1 MYQRLIGACAAL
13 LVALGAVQPA
23 SASQS
28 VYVSAPDEPGAI
40 RVAGAG
46 DGRADD
52 SAALQR
58 AIDKAADKGGGGI
71 VFLPEGTWRIT
82 RTIYL
87 WPGVRIFGIGAKRP
101 VILLGANTPGFQRG
115 VAHMLIFAGARPG
128 GNSEQRRV
136 VAFPPAGSVP
146 FNKDVSDANPGTFY
160 SALGNIDFRILDGN
174 EAATAIRFHAA
185 QHSFVSHADF
195 DIGSGLAGLYHVANE
210 AEDLHFRGGRYG
222 ILAEKTSPAWPFALV
237 DSTFEGQRDAAI
249 REHEAGL
256 TLVNVAFRNV
266 PVGIEIDRGYGDWL
280 WGQDVRFENVSKAAV
295 VISNENNVYTQV
307 GFQNVVAANTP
318 VFARFR
324 DSGKAVKGVAATY
337 KVASFTYGLT
347 LPGVGR
353 MGVFKT
359 DMQAEPIAALPAP
372 SPPAIRPLPPVS
384 DWVSVRDLGA
394 KGDDKTD
401 DTVAIQKAIDT
412 HRVVY
417 LPAGFY
423 RVSDKLRLRPNTV
436 LLGLHPSL
444 TQIVLPDGTADFQGI
459 GSPKALIE
467 SARGGDA
474 IVAGL
479 GLDTNGANPRA
490 TALLWMAGANSMVND
505 VKFQGGHGTSRYDG
519 SRVIPYNNN
528 ATADPDAARRWD
540 GQYASL
546 WVTAG
551 GGGTFANIWS
561 PSTFAHPGILISDT
575 ETPGRIIQ
583 ASVEHHVRAEIG
595 LNRVANWELL
605 AAQTEG
611 EAGESGDAVAL
622 EIRNSRNILV
632 ANFHGYRVTRTRK
645 PAPAAITLYNSHD
658 IRFRNVHVN
667 GESGL
672 GTCDENGCATFL
684 RLTKFPFEN
693 AIRDV
698 THGLDVRERQFA
710 VLDVPA
716 RPDPVKPSTFG
727 GAKPE
732 KLADGFHS
740 LGGAAVD
747 AQGKLYFIDRFFRR
761 IWRWSDEGRLE
772 IVRDA
777 ALDPVNLTVD
787 RSGNLLVLSSYGRNG
802 TVYSVRPG
810 APEQELTVITA
821 TPVGARPDAAM
832 VLPVNWWNNGE
843 FRDQLNPETYQFT
856 TLAEMFARDVAVPK
870 TREYVS
876 PDGSVVLPASRV
888 FQQGPP
894 DHRGLRFSDSL
905 DSYGLIQGKPGEP
918 VFVTNGSENRTYS
931 GTVGARGEITNLEPF
946 AERGGEGVTTDGQGR
961 VFVANGQIFVYA
973 PDGRQIGQID
983 VPERPLQLVVGGADR
998 QTLFILTH
1006 HALYGLALR

>member
-1 MYQRLIGACAAL
+1 MYQRLIGACIAL
-13 LVALGAVQPA
+13 LALLAAVPA
-23 SASQS
+23 TASQS
-28 VYVSAPDEPGAI
+28 VYTAAPDEPGAI
-40 RVAGAG
+40 KVAGVG
-46 DGRADD
+46 NGRADD
-52 SAALQR
+52 SAALQQ

-87 WPGVRIFGIGAKRP
+87 WPGVRIFGIGEKRP

-128 GNSEQRRV
+128 GNPAQRRV
-136 VAFPPAGSVP
+136 VAFPPPGSVP
-146 FNKDVSDANPGTFY
+146 FNKDVPDANPSTFF

-185 QHSFVSHADF
+185 QHSFVSHAEF

-295 VISNENNVYTQV
+295 IISNENNVYTQV

-324 DSGKAVKGVAATY
+324 DSGKTVKGVAPAY

-359 DMQAEPIAALPAP
+359 DMQAEPIPALPAP
-372 SPPAIRPLPPVS
+372 SAPVIRPLPPVS
-384 DWVSVRDLGA
+384 EWVSVRAMGA

-401 DTVAIQKAIDT
+401 DTAAIQKAIDA

-423 RVSDKLRLRPNTV
+423 RVSDTLRLRPDTV

-444 TQIVLPDGTADFQGI
+444 TQIVLPDGTAGYQGI
-459 GSPKALIE
+459 GAPKALIE

-519 SRVIPYNNN
+519 SRVLPYNNN
-528 ATADPDAARRWD
+528 ATADPDTARRWD

-583 ASVEHHVRAEIG
+583 ASVEHHVRTEIG

-693 AIRDV
+693 AIHNV
-698 THGLDVRERQFA
+698 THGLEVRERQFA
-710 VLDVPA
+710 VLDVSA
-716 RPDPVKPSTFG
+716 RPDPVKPSTFD

-772 IVRDA
+772 LVRDA

-810 APEQELTVITA
+810 ASEQELTVIPP
-821 TPVGARPDAAM
+821 TPVAVRPDAAV

-843 FRDQLNPETYQFT
+843 FRDQLDPKTYQFT

-905 DSYGLIQGKPGEP
+905 DSYGFVQSRPGER
-918 VFVTNGSENRTYS
+918 VFLTNGSENRTYS
-931 GTVGARGEITNLEPF
+931 GIVGARGEITNLEPF

-973 PDGRQIGQID
+973 RDGRQIGQID
-983 VPERPLQLVVGGADR
+983 VPERPLQLIVGGRDR

-1006 HALYGLALR
+1006 HAVYGLALD

>member
-1 MYQRLIGACAAL
+1 MRRKLIEACAL
-13 LVALGAVQPA
+13 LLLMLVAAMPA
-23 SASQS
+23 TASQS
-28 VYVSAPDEPGAI
+28 VYTRAPDEPAAI
-40 RVAGAG
+40 RVAGTG

-52 SAALQR
+52 SAALQQ
-58 AIDKAADKGGGGI
+58 AIDKAAEKGGGGI
-71 VFLPEGTWRIT
+71 VFLPEGTYRIS
-82 RTIYL
+82 RTIKL

-115 VAHMLIFAGARPG
+115 VAHMLIFAGGRPGRDARPG
-128 GNSEQRRV
+128 GM
-136 VAFPPAGSVP
+136 VAFPPPGSVP
-146 FNKDVSDANPGTFY
+146 FDKDLPDANSGTFY
-160 SALGNIDFRILDGN
+160 SALANIDFRILDGN
-174 EAATAIRFHAA
+174 PAATAIRFHSA

-222 ILAEKTSPAWPFALV
+222 ILAEKTAPAWPFALV
-237 DSTFEGQRDAAI
+237 DSSFEGQRDAAI

-256 TLVNVAFRNV
+256 TLVNVAFRDV

-280 WGQDVRFENVSKAAV
+280 WGQDVRFENVSKAGV
-295 VISNENNVYTQV
+295 IISNENNVYTQV
-307 GFQNVVAANTP
+307 GFQNVLAADTP

-324 DSGKAVKGVAATY
+324 DSGKTVKGVAPSY

-347 LPGVGR
+347 LPGLGR
-353 MGVFKT
+353 MGEYKT
-359 DMQAEPIAALPAP
+359 EMQAARIAALPAP
-372 SPPAIRPLPPVS
+372 SAPTISQLPPVAE
-384 DWVSVRDLGA
+384 WVSVRTTGA
-394 KGDDKTD
+394 KGDDRSD
-401 DTVAIQKAIDT
+401 DTAAIQKAIDT

-423 RVSDKLRLRPNTV
+423 RVSDTLRLRPDTV

-444 TQIVLPDGTADFQGI
+444 TQIVLPDGTPAWQGI
-459 GSPKALIE
+459 GAPKALIE

-474 IVAGL
+474 IVAGI

-490 TALLWMAGANSMVND
+490 TALLWMAGAQSMVND
-505 VKFQGGHGTSRYDG
+505 VKFQGGHGTNRYDG
-519 SRVIPYNNN
+519 SRVSPYNNN

-546 WVTAG
+546 WVTSG

-583 ASVEHHVRAEIG
+583 ASVEHHVRTEIG

-605 AAQTEG
+605 APQTEG

-622 EIRNSRNILV
+622 EIRDSRNILI

-645 PAPAAITLYNSHD
+645 AAPAAITLYNSHD

-684 RLTKFPFEN
+684 RVTKFPFEN

-698 THGLDVRERQFA
+698 THGLDVREREFA

-716 RPDPVKPSTFG
+716 MPDPVKPATFA
-727 GAKPE
+727 GATLE

-740 LGGAAVD
+740 LGGAAAD
-747 AQGKLYFIDRFFRR
+747 AQGNLYFIDRFFRR
-761 IWRWSDEGRLE
+761 IWRWSDDRRLE
-772 IVRDA
+772 LVRDA

-787 RSGNLLVLSSYGRNG
+787 RSGDLLVLSSYGRNG
-802 TVYSVRPG
+802 TVYSFRPG
-810 APEQELTVITA
+810 APDQELTVIPPTPIAARADTA
-821 TPVGARPDAAM
+821 T

-843 FRDQLNPETYQFT
+843 FRDQLNPETYAFT
-856 TLAEMFARDVAVPK
+856 TLAEMFARDMALPK
-870 TREYVS
+870 AREYVS
-876 PDGSVVLPASRV
+876 PDGSVALPAWRV

-905 DSYGLIQGKPGEP
+905 DSYGFIQGKPGAR
-918 VFVTNGSENRTYS
+918 VFLTNASENRTYS
-931 GTVGARGEITNLEPF
+931 GTVGARGEITDLKVF
-946 AERGGEGVTTDGQGR
+946 SERGGEGVVTDGRGR
-961 VFVANGQIFVYA
+961 VYVANGQVLVYTA
-973 PDGRQIGQID
+973 DGRQIGQID
-983 VPERPLQLVVGGADR
+983 VPERPLQLLVGGPD
-998 QTLFILTH
+998 QKTLFVLSH
-1006 HALYGLALR
+1006 HALYALRLR

>member
-1 MYQRLIGACAAL
+1 MYQRLIGACAVL
-13 LVALGAVQPA
+13 LAFVAAQPA
-23 SASQS
+23 ASQS
-28 VYVSAPDEPGAI
+28 VYTRAPDEPGAI
-40 RVAGAG
+40 RVTGIG
-46 DGRADD
+46 NGRADD
-52 SAALQR
+52 SAAIQQ
-58 AIDKAADKGGGGI
+58 AIDKAADKSGGGI
-71 VFLPEGTWRIT
+71 VFLPAGTYRIS

-87 WPGVRIFGIGAKRP
+87 WPGVRIFGVGAKRP

-128 GNSEQRRV
+128 QEGRQGGQ
-136 VAFPPAGSVP
+136 VAFPPPGSVP
-146 FNKDVSDANPGTFY
+146 FNKDVPDANSGTFY

-174 EAATAIRFHAA
+174 AAATAIRFHAA

-280 WGQDVRFENVSKAAV
+280 WGQDVRFENVSKAGV
-295 VISNENNVYTQV
+295 IISNENNVYTQI
-307 GFQNVVAANTP
+307 GFQNVLAANTP

-324 DSGKAVKGVAATY
+324 DSGKAVKGVAAAY

-353 MGVFKT
+353 LGTFET
-359 DMQAEPIAALPAP
+359 RMQAESISALPP
-372 SPPAIRPLPPVS
+372 PPAPVIRPLPPVS
-384 DWVSVRDLGA
+384 EWVSVRSMGA
-394 KGDDKTD
+394 RGDDKAD
-401 DTVAIQKAIDT
+401 DTSAIQKAIDT

-423 RVSDKLRLRPNTV
+423 RVSDTLRLRPDTV

-444 TQIVLPDGTADFQGI
+444 TQIVLPDGTTGYQGI
-459 GSPKALIE
+459 GVPKALIE

-505 VKFQGGHGTSRYDG
+505 VKFQGGHGTNRYDG
-519 SRVIPYNNN
+519 SRVNPYNNN
-528 ATADPDAARRWD
+528 ATADPDTARRWD

-575 ETPGRIIQ
+575 DTPGRIIQ
-583 ASVEHHVRAEIG
+583 ASVEHHVRTEIG

-605 AAQTEG
+605 APQTEG

-645 PAPAAITLYNSHD
+645 AAPAAITLYNSHD

-693 AIRDV
+693 AIHDV
-698 THGLDVRERQFA
+698 AHGLEVREREFA

-716 RPDPVKPSTFG
+716 RPDPVKPSTLD
-727 GAKPE
+727 GAKLE

-740 LGGAAVD
+740 LGGGAVD
-747 AQGKLYFIDRFFRR
+747 AGGKLYFIDRFFRR
-761 IWRWSDEGRLE
+761 IWRWSDDKGVEL
-772 IVRDA
+772 VRDA
-777 ALDPVNLTVD
+777 ALDPVNLTID

-802 TVYSVRPG
+802 TVYSVRPD
-810 APEQELTVITA
+810 APDQELTLIPA
-821 TPVGARPDAAM
+821 TPVAARPDATL

-843 FRDQLNPETYQFT
+843 FRDQLNPDTVQFT
-856 TLAEMFARDVAVPK
+856 TLAEMFARDVALPK

-876 PDGSVVLPASRV
+876 PDGSLVLPASRV

-894 DHRGLRFSDSL
+894 DHRGLRFSDTL
-905 DSYGLIQGKPGEP
+905 DSYGFVQGKPGGR

-931 GTVGARGEITNLEPF
+931 GTVGARGEITNLKPF
-946 AERGGEGVTTDGQGR
+946 VERGGEGVTTDRKGR

-973 PDGRQIGQID
+973 TDGREIGQID
-983 VPERPLQLVVGGADR
+983 VPERPLQLLVGGRDGEI
-998 QTLFILTH
+998 LFILTH
-1006 HALYGLALR
+1006 HALYGLALH